1 MLTSSVIC
9 RAITFF
15 VTRKCQENPKERR
28 KETLLTE
35 KIFIFSDRL
44 EEFNDNIF
52 RKDATY
58 GNIKIKILKKNAGPH
73 SLSKK

>member
-44 EEFNDNIF
+44 EEFNDDIF
-52 RKDATY
+52 RKDATFD
-58 GNIKIKILKKNAGPH
+58 NIKIKIKKKEKKYRASF
-73 SLSKK
+73 SL